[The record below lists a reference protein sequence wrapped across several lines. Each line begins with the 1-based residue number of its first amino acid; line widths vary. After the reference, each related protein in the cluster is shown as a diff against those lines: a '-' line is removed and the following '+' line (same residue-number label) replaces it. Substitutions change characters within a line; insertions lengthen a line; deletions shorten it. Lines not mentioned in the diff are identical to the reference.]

1 MYAIRKRLAL
11 GLALLLALSPAALA
25 ESGGIGSGGVFQ
37 FSSSDV
43 NNTVFSNE
51 APEVTQAPQAGGP
64 EIPTATLS
72 PKVAELPWNLMLVN
86 KDNPVPDDWEVDL
99 VTLDNGRQVDRR
111 ILPDLQ
117 RMFDDCR
124 KAGLKPTVY
133 TAYRSYEDQKDM
145 LVVKY
150 KQYKNQGMS
159 HTDAQIAALKV
170 ANYPGY
176 SEHQLG
182 LAVDIDSANTKVCS
196 NESVWDW
203 MKHHCHEYG
212 FIWRYPKQK
221 TDITGINNEDW
232 HFRYVGVEAATY
244 MMTNYLCLEEYL
256 QQFYDIPY

>member
-1 MYAIRKRLAL
+1 MHFHRRIALAL
-11 GLALLLALSPAALA
+11 VTALALVPAAQA
-25 ESGGIGSGGVFQ
+25 EGFQGASGGVYS
-37 FSSSDV
+37 FSDSSV
-43 NNTVFSNE
+43 AAQQPAAQSGV
-51 APEVTQAPQAGGP
+51 

-72 PKVAELPWNLMLVN
+72 PQVAALPWNLMLVN
-86 KDNPVPDDWEVDL
+86 RNNPVPGDWSPEL
-99 VTLDNGRQVDRR
+99 VMLDNGRQVDSR

-124 KAGLKPTVY
+124 KAGLNPTVY

-145 LVVKY
+145 LVSKY
-150 KQYKNQGMS
+150 RQYKNQGMS
-159 HTDAQIAALKV
+159 RTNAQIAALKV

-182 LAVDIDSANTKVCS
+182 LAVDIDSADPTTCS
-196 NESVWDW
+196 NASVWDW
-203 MKHHCHEYG
+203 VKHHCHEYG

-221 TDITGINNEDW
+221 SDITGIDNEDW

-256 QQFYDIPY
+256 QQFYGIPY